1 MGTDRTVMEAG
12 TFGGEHSLW
21 KGRAEAQ
28 ADRILLQPSHPSRR
42 LLEQERV
49 EDGGE
54 QRSRTEEDPGTVQR
68 IETTR
73 SGPCAVGAADP
84 DIWV

>member
-1 MGTDRTVMEAG
+1 MGR
-12 TFGGEHSLW
+12 HSLW
-21 KGRAEAQ
+21 KGRPETQ

-42 LLEQERV
+42 LLELEKV

-54 QRSRTEEDPGTVQR
+54 QRSRTEEDPGIVQR
-68 IETTR
+68 TETTR
-73 SGPCAVGAADP
+73 SCPCAVGATDP